1 MTEPLN
7 REQKITRIV
16 ITGGPCAGKTTAMSW
31 IQNAFT
37 EKGYRVLF
45 VDETATQLSNGGAPW
60 KYTRNNRE
68 YQYRVTQLM
77 LAKEE
82 VFTEIARTFEA
93 DKILV
98 VCDRG
103 ALDNRA
109 YMNDEEFQYVL
120 EKLGT
125 NEVELRDH
133 YDAVFHLVT
142 AAKGAEQFYTY
153 ANNAARYE
161 TPEEAIRVDEG
172 LISAWTGHP
181 HLRIIDNRYDFD
193 KKMLMLITEIAS
205 FLGEPRPLETKR
217 KYLIA
222 YPDVRALESR
232 PNCQRVEILQAY
244 LRSEIPGEMIRIR
257 QRGRDGNYVYFM
269 TRKRMIEGMKRIEME
284 ERLSKNEYLE
294 LLMQADPDYRPIRK
308 QRFCLSENGLY
319 YNIDIYPQWN
329 DQALMEIELY
339 DGNEQVVFPE
349 GIEVIREVTGE
360 EAFTN
365 PAIARIRKL

>member
-1 MTEPLN
+1 MEEAP
-7 REQKITRIV
+7 RRQSITRIV

-37 EKGYRVLF
+37 RKGYQVIF

-60 KYTRNNRE
+60 KLTRNNRE

-82 VFTEIARTFEA
+82 VFTAIAKTFEA

-109 YMNDEEFQYVL
+109 YMSAEEFRYVL
-120 EKLGT
+120 DKLNT
-125 NEVELRDH
+125 TEVELRDH

-142 AAKGAEQFYTY
+142 AAKGAEEFYTR

-161 TPEEAIRVDEG
+161 TPEEAVKSDDA
-172 LISAWTGHP
+172 LIAAWTGHP
-181 HLRIIDNRYDFD
+181 HLRVIDNRYDFD
-193 KKMLMLITEIAS
+193 EKMLALIREISS
-205 FLGEPRPLETKR
+205 FLGEPKPLETRR
-217 KYLIA
+217 KYLIR
-222 YPDVRALESR
+222 YPDLRLLETR

-244 LRSEIPGEMIRIR
+244 LRSEIPGEVIRIR
-257 QRGRDGNYVYFM
+257 QRGHDGSYLYFK
-269 TRKRMIEGMKRIEME
+269 TRKRMIDGGKRIELE
-284 ERLSKNEYLE
+284 ERLTRREFE
-294 LLMQADPDYRPIRK
+294 DLLQQADPDYRVIRK
-308 QRFCLSENGLY
+308 ERYCLSENGLY
-319 YNIDIYPQWN
+319 YNIDIYPEWT

-339 DGNEQVVFPE
+339 NSDDQVCFPD
-349 GIEVIREVTGE
+349 GIEVIREVSGE
-360 EAFTN
+360 KEFTN
-365 PAIARIRKL
+365 PYIARKKN